1 MGYFVDVNI
10 IWKSVSILQLHSLRS
25 LPDAESLIRASQ
37 GRFMLNISPWKAM
50 LELFL
55 ALLPCVCNSVA
66 HVFVADTW
74 KCSFH
79 HRLFCGMM
87 YVLHIYKFGEGAVL
101 LCFQTVE
108 VTCDLLELS
117 D

>member
-1 MGYFVDVNI
+1 M
-10 IWKSVSILQLHSLRS
+10 
-25 LPDAESLIRASQ
+25 PDAESPIKAIQ
-37 GRFMLNISPWKAM
+37 GRFMLNTSLWIAT

-66 HVFVADTW
+66 HVFVADMW

-79 HRLFCGMM
+79 HRLCCGMM

-101 LCFQTVE
+101 LCFQTVD